1 MFLHHY
7 ALRENPFGVTPDPR
21 FLYKSQTHREA
32 FASLVVGTKSGIG
45 FQALVA
51 QPGMGK
57 TTLLFNLLE
66 DFRGVART
74 AFLFQTQCDSR
85 ELLRYLLSELGEH
98 PEGQDIVEMHQKL
111 NEILL
116 VEFRAGR
123 RVLVVIDE
131 AQNLDIAVLETVRLL
146 SDFETA
152 RNKLLQII
160 IAGQPQLA
168 EKLARP
174 ELTQLRQRISILGRL
189 TPLGRQDVE
198 AYVQHR
204 LTVAGYRGPTLFTP
218 EALEILATCSQGIP
232 RNINTFCFNALSAAC
247 ALERHTID
255 AGIVREVIDDLS
267 ATPMTSG
274 GFSSRF
280 SHMDSA
286 SCAPSTSASPIESAL
301 AGPKDAALK
310 ALVEEVRVVTGA
322 TGVAIGLK
330 HGREIVCQA
339 ASGETVP
346 GLGISLDCDSGFSG
360 ECVRTGRVLHCS
372 DTKTDPLIDANRCDQ
387 LGIRSVIAVPLH
399 RQQEVVGLIEIFST
413 QPGVFD
419 EEDIGHLQR
428 LAKIVVCLTNGAERG
443 GTGLRRSRSGGFAR
457 TCR

>member
-1 MFLHHY
+1 
-7 ALRENPFGVTPDPR
+7 
-21 FLYKSQTHREA
+21 
-32 FASLVVGTKSGIG
+32 
-45 FQALVA
+45 
-51 QPGMGK
+51 
-57 TTLLFNLLE
+57 
-66 DFRGVART
+66 
-74 AFLFQTQCDSR
+74 
-85 ELLRYLLSELGEH
+85 
-98 PEGQDIVEMHQKL
+98 
-111 NEILL
+111 
-116 VEFRAGR
+116 
-123 RVLVVIDE
+123 VLVVIDE

-152 RNKLLQII
+152 RTKLLQII

-204 LTVAGYRGPTLFTP
+204 LTVAGYSGPTLFTP
-218 EALEILATCSQGIP
+218 EALEILAICSQGIP
-232 RNINTFCFNALSAAC
+232 RNINTFCFNALSVAC

-255 AGIVREVIDDLS
+255 AGIVREVVGDLS
-267 ATPMTSG
+267 AAPMA

-280 SHMDSA
+280 SHMDGA
-286 SCAPSTSASPIESAL
+286 SCAPSTSANLIDSGL
-301 AGPKDAALK
+301 GGPKDAALK
-310 ALVEEVRVVTGA
+310 AVVEEVRVVTGA

-339 ASGETVP
+339 VSGETAP
-346 GLGISLDCDSGFSG
+346 GLGINLDCDSGFSG

-372 DTKTDPLIDANRCDQ
+372 DTKTDSLIDANRCDQ
-387 LGIRSVIAVPLH
+387 LGVRSVIAVPLH

-413 QPGVFD
+413 QPRAFD

-428 LAKIVVCLTNGAERG
+428 LAKIVVCLTNGAEQG
-443 GTGLRRSRSGGFAR
+443 GTGLLRSRSGGGFAR